1 MKITIKTMRH
11 ELVLEEVEQIRMMND
26 RECYN
31 FAADTSGYLEKE
43 SYSDDEITELYNNIL
58 GG

>member
-1 MKITIKTMRH
+1 
-11 ELVLEEVEQIRMMND
+11 MMND